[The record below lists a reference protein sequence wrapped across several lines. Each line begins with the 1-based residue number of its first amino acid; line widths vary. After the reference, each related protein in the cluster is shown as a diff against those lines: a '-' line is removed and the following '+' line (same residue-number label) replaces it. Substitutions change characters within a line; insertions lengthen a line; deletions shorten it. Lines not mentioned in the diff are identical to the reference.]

1 LKFENGETRGKNR
14 FEKGVTR
21 CKKQVPY
28 PPSNHIPPTC
38 LYSKGKHAARFPLWR
53 ERRAIV
59 DGGELIPLCWDKGK
73 QKDVTYGLFYKNVS
87 YPLSNHIPPTCLCSN
102 GKHATRFPLWRERGT
117 IEDGGK

>member
-1 LKFENGETRGKNR
+1 MLPYGLFYKN
-14 FEKGVTR
+14 
-21 CKKQVPY
+21 VPY

-73 QKDVTYGLFYKNVS
+73 QKDVTYGPFYKNIP
-87 YPLSNHIPPTCLCSN
+87 YPPSHRIPLTCLYSKENPAKAFCMIGS
-102 GKHATRFPLWRERGT
+102 L
-117 IEDGGK
+117 